1 MGTQPRDNSAFS
13 IIGYFQPYA
22 GIVSCPSCM
31 VSEDK
36 LGWHEIIAVDL
47 AQPIECDGCGK
58 EIVYYE
64 SEEKERDQ

>member
-1 MGTQPRDNSAFS
+1 
-13 IIGYFQPYA
+13 
-22 GIVSCPSCM
+22 M